1 MRTTRRVW
9 LQAAGLLLAASPAR
23 AQDMPPRTYR
33 PTRADVL
40 GDVETL
46 PQPRPAV
53 TQPAPAVVPASPG
66 CGQDCAAQPAASS
79 WQRWRAEKHA
89 ACQAHIWG
97 YPAEFEAPPLGATIH
112 AHFRTM
118 VANGEA
124 AGMVLCRY
132 DFVDA
137 TDALNLHGR
146 DRLTKIAAMLQA
158 NGCPIVIE
166 RTPEAPGLAEAR
178 RAAIMNILAMN
189 NIPVPPER
197 VLIGPPIAAG
207 LAGVEAHQL
216 YIYSLRNLAVQAA
229 PVPIPT
235 GGAGIG
241 TTGTGGGLGL
251 GALSG
256 R

>member
-124 AGMVLCRY
+124 AGMVLYRY

-137 TDALNLHGR
+137 TDALNL
-146 DRLTKIAAMLQA
+146 
-158 NGCPIVIE
+158 
-166 RTPEAPGLAEAR
+166 
-178 RAAIMNILAMN
+178 
-189 NIPVPPER
+189 
-197 VLIGPPIAAG
+197 
-207 LAGVEAHQL
+207 
-216 YIYSLRNLAVQAA
+216 
-229 PVPIPT
+229 
-235 GGAGIG
+235 
-241 TTGTGGGLGL
+241 
-251 GALSG
+251 
-256 R
+256 